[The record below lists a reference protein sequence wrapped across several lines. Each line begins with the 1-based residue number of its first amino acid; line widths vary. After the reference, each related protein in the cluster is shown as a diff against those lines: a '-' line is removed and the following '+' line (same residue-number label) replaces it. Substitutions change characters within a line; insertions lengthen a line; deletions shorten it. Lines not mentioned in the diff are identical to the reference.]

1 MELKF
6 YYSHIYFEV
15 LWMEL
20 YFMYAART
28 YRKTKNFVSLETNTK
43 KSLTICNNDTLQNS
57 VLKALEPPLL
67 QQPNYVE
74 QRVRKRLCK
83 TVFII
88 NRLYIILYLF
98 V

>member
-20 YFMYAART
+20 YFMYVART
-28 YRKTKNFVSLETNTK
+28 YRKVNNFVSLETNTK
-43 KSLTICNNDTLQNS
+43 KILAICNYDTLQNS
-57 VLKALEPPLL
+57 VLKALESPLL

-74 QRVRKRLCK
+74 QRVRKRICK

>member
-1 MELKF
+1 MNGT
-6 YYSHIYFEV
+6 V
-15 LWMEL
+15 LHV
-20 YFMYAART
+20 R
-28 YRKTKNFVSLETNTK
+28 RKNLQEGEQFCVFGDKHQEYLA
-43 KSLTICNNDTLQNS
+43 ICNYDTLKNY
-57 VLKALEPPLL
+57 VLKALESPLL

>member
-1 MELKF
+1 
-6 YYSHIYFEV
+6 
-15 LWMEL
+15 
-20 YFMYAART
+20 MYEERN
-28 YRKTKNFVSLETNTK
+28 YREANNFVSLETNTK
-43 KSLTICNNDTLQNS
+43 KSLAICNYDTLQNS
-57 VLKALEPPLL
+57 VLMALESPLL

-74 QRVRKRLCK
+74 QRVRKRICK

>member
-1 MELKF
+1 
-6 YYSHIYFEV
+6 
-15 LWMEL
+15 
-20 YFMYAART
+20 MYEART
-28 YRKTKNFVSLETNTK
+28 YRKAKNVVSFRDKYQE
-43 KSLTICNNDTLQNS
+43 KSHFCNYDTLQNS
-57 VLKALEPPLL
+57 VLKTLESPLL

-88 NRLYIILYLF
+88 NRLYINLYLF